1 MKAVVA
7 MDFFKESISSM
18 QAGEAVR
25 RGILSAFPDAEV
37 IVLPLADGG
46 EGTVDAL
53 TTGLGGELIQ
63 IPVTGPLGTPVEAS
77 YGVIPSLGLAVM
89 EMMQASGLGLVP
101 PEQRNPLNT
110 TTYGVGEL
118 IRDALDRGYRE
129 FIMGLGGSATN
140 DAGLGMLSALGYRF
154 LRADGQS
161 AGYYGRDVAT
171 VSAVDAS
178 QADPRLAECVF
189 RLACDVTNPLC
200 GPNGA
205 SVIYGPQKGATP
217 ALVEELDAALGSFAQ
232 VVKAATGKDVALLP
246 GAGAAGGLGFGFSAF
261 LTVELKRGVE
271 VVLQAVGLEE
281 AAVGADYVVTGEGRL
296 DHQTAMGKTP
306 VGVAAVAKRHGAVVI
321 ALSGSASHSAVAC
334 NDHGIDAYFPILN
347 APMTLSEAMAFDTA
361 STNLEATARQ
371 AFLLARAVANRAGGR

>member
-7 MDFFKESISSM
+7 MDSFKESIPSM

-53 TTGLGGELIQ
+53 TSGLGGELIQ
-63 IPVTGPLGTPVEAS
+63 IPVTGPLGTPVTAS

-154 LRADGQS
+154 LRADGQR
-161 AGYYGRDVAT
+161 AGYYGRDVA
-171 VSAVDAS
+171 AVAAIDAA
-178 QADPRLAECVF
+178 QADPRLAECIF
-189 RLACDVTNPLC
+189 RLACDVNNPLC

-205 SVIYGPQKGATP
+205 SAIYGPQKGAEP

-232 VVKAATGKDVALLP
+232 VVQGAIGKDVSQLP
-246 GAGAAGGLGFGFSAF
+246 GVGAAGGLGFGFSAF
-261 LTVELKRGVE
+261 LPVELKRGVE

-281 AAVGADYVVTGEGRL
+281 AVVGADYVVTGEGRL

-347 APMTLSEAMAFDTA
+347 TPMTLAEAMDFGTA
-361 STNLEATARQ
+361 STNLESTARQ
-371 AFLLARAVANRAGGR
+371 AFLLARAVADRAGDR